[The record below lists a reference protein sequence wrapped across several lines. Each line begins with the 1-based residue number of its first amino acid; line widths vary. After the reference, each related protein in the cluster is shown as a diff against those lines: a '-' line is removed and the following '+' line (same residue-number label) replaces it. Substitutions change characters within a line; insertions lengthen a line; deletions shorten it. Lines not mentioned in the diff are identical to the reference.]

1 MTANTVFF
9 VVVVPCLG
17 YLTRKIYYQTD
28 ELYRKQSRIRGNGSG
43 KCTST
48 ESVDKDITQNDNCVQ
63 MLALKANT
71 YIGGNR

>member
-28 ELYRKQSRIRGNGSG
+28 ELYRNTVFFVVVVPCLGYLTRKIYYQTDELYRNPAFAA
-43 KCTST
+43 TVL
-48 ESVDKDITQNDNCVQ
+48 ENVQ
-63 MLALKANT
+63 ALKV
-71 YIGGNR
+71 